1 MEAGATIWKNRQDL
15 RVAAGIIERYRL
27 IGRDAA
33 ASSGN

>member
-15 RVAAGIIERYRL
+15 RVAASIIERYRL
-27 IGRDAA
+27 IGGDAA